1 MPTDDGLGLHDRDRV
16 RPPQPDAGQDDPKG
30 TIDGEKLRTLRL
42 PTEDRE
48 LLAQREVLHDEAG
61 PRPEGGADSA
71 QDRHQQ
77 FEHDRTFVRVLDAV
91 TGESAPSV
99 R

>member
-1 MPTDDGLGLHDRDRV
+1 MPTDDGLGLHNREHV
-16 RPPQPDAGQDDPKG
+16 CPPRPHAGQDDSKG
-30 TIDGEKLRTLRL
+30 TIDGKKLRTLRL
-42 PTEDRE
+42 STEDRE